1 VQATLEAW
9 DGERLVFASDG
20 RWLYPL
26 LELAESVREG
36 SLDAARLVV
45 RDRIVGR
52 AAALV
57 LVHIGVR
64 TVHAGIL
71 SEPGRDALA
80 AHAVEWSC
88 DELVGRI
95 ACRTEALLLEETD
108 PAAAFRLVA
117 ERAAQAPPRNVRSA
131 SREVAPE

>member
-1 VQATLEAW
+1 
-9 DGERLVFASDG
+9 
-20 RWLYPL
+20 
-26 LELAESVREG
+26 
-36 SLDAARLVV
+36 
-45 RDRIVGR
+45 VGR

-80 AHAVEWSC
+80 ANGVEWSC

-95 ACRTEALLLEETD
+95 ACRTETLLLDVTD
-108 PAAAFRLVA
+108 PAAAYRLVA
-117 ERAAQAPPRNVRSA
+117 ERARRS
-131 SREVAPE
+131 